1 MKSGLVNKKEL
12 DLIGLLNQ
20 TTETIFRARQKE
32 LQQYNISTSQGAVLF
47 ITKTLGEK
55 ATISEISRWL
65 LRKPHTISEIV
76 KRMTKKGLVR
86 KSKVPNRKTIIQV
99 ELTPKG
105 LDIYQKA
112 KKRQSFQ
119 NILACLSPDERGQ
132 MISYLQ
138 RLREVALSEIRA
150 QDEVDFPVHYI

>member
-1 MKSGLVNKKEL
+1 MKSSSDSQEAY

-32 LQQYNISTSQGAVLF
+32 LEEYDITTSQGAVLF

-65 LRKPHTISEIV
+65 FRKPHTVSEIV
-76 KRMTKKGLVR
+76 SRMEKRGLLKKTKAPQR
-86 KSKVPNRKTIIQV
+86 KDVTKIT
-99 ELTPKG
+99 LTPKG
-105 LDIYQKA
+105 LEVYRKS

-119 NILACLSPDERGQ
+119 NIISSLSSEEQQQMMLFLRKLKAGAVDELKNRNEKD
-132 MISYLQ
+132 IYPSY
-138 RLREVALSEIRA
+138 
-150 QDEVDFPVHYI
+150 F